1 MCSENLHRTNLS
13 LPAPSC
19 CLDYSLT
26 VADDKYWADR
36 NNKKGVVKE
45 RNAKTNKLIAWAAV
59 KARERRTQQSSSSS
73 STSKQLRCEDKPT
86 DYKQP
91 MMFAEEFEFIV
102 KLMANLKPKS
112 YLEWGCGASTSF
124 YPLLASE
131 NAIDIDGYPPW
142 CKKIEEEPRVKCM
155 VQQERRLQFYCPAMV
170 GEDGTSMN
178 LKEMGKIPRTASD
191 ADVEH
196 RF

>member
-1 MCSENLHRTNLS
+1 
-13 LPAPSC
+13 
-19 CLDYSLT
+19 
-26 VADDKYWADR
+26 
-36 NNKKGVVKE
+36 
-45 RNAKTNKLIAWAAV
+45 
-59 KARERRTQQSSSSS
+59 
-73 STSKQLRCEDKPT
+73 
-86 DYKQP
+86 
-91 MMFAEEFEFIV
+91 MFAKKFEFIV

-131 NAIDIDGYPPW
+131 NAISIDGYPPW